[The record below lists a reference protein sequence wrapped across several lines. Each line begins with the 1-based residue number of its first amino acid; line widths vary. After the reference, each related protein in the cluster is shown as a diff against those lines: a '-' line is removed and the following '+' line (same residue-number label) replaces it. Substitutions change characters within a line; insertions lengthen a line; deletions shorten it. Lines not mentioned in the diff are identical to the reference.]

1 MAVTR
6 AIFSKSKILKTQQ
19 NLNQPPTLSIWKEY
33 IPPERDHET
42 LKLSHPILQVLES
55 SNPTLKQFNQIHTQ
69 LIILG
74 ISQNSLVSSRVIKKL
89 CSSPHLVSHAFTVFS
104 LLDEPDAFH
113 CNTIIKSCV
122 NFNKPETGLRFY
134 YEEMFAKCISPN
146 HYTFPLLV
154 KICAEMGRVE
164 QGEKTHSW
172 ILKFGFESDLFVR
185 NTLIHMYSS
194 FRRIKDARKLFDDAS
209 LDHSDIVTWNSMIDG
224 YVKNGEVSVARKLF
238 DELPERDI
246 VSWNSMIAGYTGVGD
261 MTSAEEIFDRMPV
274 RDVVS
279 WNSMIDGYAKLG
291 SVSAALNLFDRMSKR
306 NVVSWNI
313 ILALHIRI
321 KRYEECLKLFDR
333 MMIAQGTDVEPNEA
347 TLVSVLTAIT
357 NLGSLERGILVHSY
371 IKENERIKPDILLST
386 TILTMYSKCGAME
399 LAREVFDEMEERN
412 VVSWNSMIMGY
423 GTHGHGEKAIEMFL
437 EMEKNGPMPNDA
449 TFICVL
455 SACTHSGMVL
465 EGLRYFKVM
474 QKVYKI
480 EPKVEHYG
488 CMIDLLGRAGLV
500 KDSEELIKMMPMKAG
515 PALWGALLS
524 SCQIHSNSEL
534 GELVGKKLITL
545 EPNNAG
551 AYVLLSNIYA
561 MAGKWVDVEK
571 VRKMKEEKGLQK
583 DSGFSLINLVSP
595 NDTRT

>member
-1 MAVTR
+1 
-6 AIFSKSKILKTQQ
+6 
-19 NLNQPPTLSIWKEY
+19 
-33 IPPERDHET
+33 
-42 LKLSHPILQVLES
+42 
-55 SNPTLKQFNQIHTQ
+55 
-69 LIILG
+69 
-74 ISQNSLVSSRVIKKL
+74 
-89 CSSPHLVSHAFTVFS
+89 
-104 LLDEPDAFH
+104 
-113 CNTIIKSCV
+113 
-122 NFNKPETGLRFY
+122 
-134 YEEMFAKCISPN
+134 
-146 HYTFPLLV
+146 
-154 KICAEMGRVE
+154 MGCVE
-164 QGEKTHSW
+164 QGEKTHSR

-224 YVKNGEVSVARKLF
+224 YVKNGEVSVARRLF
-238 DELPERDI
+238 DEMPERDI
-246 VSWNSMIAGYTGVGD
+246 VSWNSMIAGYAGVED

-291 SVSAALNLFDRMSKR
+291 SVSAALNLFDRMSKK
-306 NVVSWNI
+306 NVVTWNI

-321 KRYEECLKLFDR
+321 KSYEECLKLFDR
-333 MMIAQGTDVEPNEA
+333 MMVAQGTDVEPNEA

-399 LAREVFDEMEERN
+399 LAREVFDKMEERN

-423 GTHGHGEKAIEMFL
+423 GTHGHGEKAQEMFL

-515 PALWGALLS
+515 PASWGALLS

-571 VRKMKEEKGLQK
+571 VRKMMEEKGLQK

-595 NDTRT
+595 NDTRM